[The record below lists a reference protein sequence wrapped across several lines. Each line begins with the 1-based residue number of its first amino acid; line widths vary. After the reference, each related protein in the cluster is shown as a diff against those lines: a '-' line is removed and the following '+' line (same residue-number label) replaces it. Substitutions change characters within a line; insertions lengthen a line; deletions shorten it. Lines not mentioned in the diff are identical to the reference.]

1 MPQTTVFIGSSSA
14 AKAQARAVI
23 DAFEGPTLRFL
34 PWWDAFE
41 PGQTLLEGLDSI
53 AGKAQA
59 ALMIFTPES
68 VSTVRG
74 KLVQSPNLNVL
85 YEFGYFC
92 GRFGRAK
99 VAMLKYGDF
108 YLPSD
113 FGGYVHIFGSTHFRR
128 GDAVPVGPRTVR
140 EFTHWVQAV

>member
-14 AKAQARAVI
+14 AKAQAREVI

-41 PGQTLLEGLDSI
+41 SGQTLLEGLDSI
-53 AGKAQA
+53 ATKVHA
-59 ALMIFTPES
+59 ALMIFTPEFE
-68 VSTVRG
+68 STVRG
-74 KLVQSPNLNVL
+74 KQVQAPNLNVL

-113 FGGYVHIFGSTHFRR
+113 FGGYVHIFGSTHFTR
-128 GDAVPVGPRTVR
+128 GDAVAVGPRTVR
-140 EFTHWVQAV
+140 EFTRWVREV